1 MGFLVFTKLSYKS
14 DFTKEFLHLKPC
26 TPNSAA
32 VIFHTSYISL
42 SQTVEHIQNERDYYL
57 EFGLVSS
64 HYHNR
69 DGRKN
74 DASRKLWWDE
84 SYTLVSGLLN
94 TLMQQLNST
103 Y

>member
-1 MGFLVFTKLSYKS
+1 MGFLGFTNLSQKF
-14 DFTKEFLHLKPC
+14 DFEEESLHLKTC
-26 TPNSAA
+26 TPNSVA

-74 DASRKLWWDE
+74 DASRKL
-84 SYTLVSGLLN
+84 
-94 TLMQQLNST
+94 
-103 Y
+103 